1 MLNLAYTF
9 PNLAN
14 ICLHKSITAKFYTF
28 TEKNKDLLEKIRE
41 DIVGRASIVFA
52 RKVVVN
58 ETFFPNST
66 NWCKSIVGIDA
77 TQLYPFSM
85 FQAMPTGMLT
95 GWELDSDFGNLRTRQ
110 NKAGSF
116 ENMVMSYFQRV
127 WPQCRV
133 ENLNTTGKRNKL
145 MHTVLMVF
153 VDTITL
159 CLKPCVAIIFIAQ
172 VRKLT
177 VLSLRKKFREELKR
191 GS

>member
-1 MLNLAYTF
+1 MRTFKDFLHWFNNKDVIPTLETMEKMVDFYHNKRVDMLNLGYTF

-28 TEKNKDLLEKIRE
+28 TESDNDLLEKIRE

-52 RKVVVN
+52 RKIAVN
-58 ETFFPNST
+58 ETFFRNST

-95 GWELDSDFGNLRTRQ
+95 GWELDSEFGNLMARQ

-127 WPQCRV
+127 
-133 ENLNTTGKRNKL
+133 
-145 MHTVLMVF
+145 
-153 VDTITL
+153 
-159 CLKPCVAIIFIAQ
+159 
-172 VRKLT
+172 
-177 VLSLRKKFREELKR
+177 
-191 GS
+191 